1 MVSIELDY
9 KLVVDGINN
18 VLNSFFEFGAI
29 LFVMV
34 WFSKCTEL
42 SLSSNIYK
50 SLYLY
55 GLWNSD
61 LSTTWLWLG

>member
-9 KLVVDGINN
+9 KLVVDSINN

-55 GLWNSD
+55 EL
-61 LSTTWLWLG
+61 